1 MRPNYCFKLRYNYL
15 FSLYV
20 IFLLMNRRMLLPFE
34 AAIPHVTDLLYH
46 GMLILYEFF
55 ASDKYFPKN
64 IFLGIEI

>member
-1 MRPNYCFKLRYNYL
+1 
-15 FSLYV
+15 
-20 IFLLMNRRMLLPFE
+20 MNRIMLLPFD
-34 AAIPHVTDLLYH
+34 AAIPHVLIKVVTDLLYH